1 VTKRGKQR
9 RRPWKVVDIGAPAA
23 ARDRSPLKHA
33 GLPDFSREFGLKLGD
48 LGVAF
53 WRHAGSGSVN
63 RTFFIYGDKGPA
75 NKLGEGSVRMA
86 DELRIPSNPNT
97 GGLDAS
103 EVADLRKG
111 VIHIAFSGS
120 GAAFLG
126 RQWHS
131 RRGVV
136 SITHAQRPM
145 GIGHLS
151 ALVVCP
157 YDQDLILI

>member
-1 VTKRGKQR
+1 
-9 RRPWKVVDIGAPAA
+9 
-23 ARDRSPLKHA
+23 
-33 GLPDFSREFGLKLGD
+33 
-48 LGVAF
+48 
-53 WRHAGSGSVN
+53 
-63 RTFFIYGDKGPA
+63 
-75 NKLGEGSVRMA
+75 MA

-97 GGLDAS
+97 GGLDAG

-131 RRGVV
+131 WRGVV

-151 ALVVCP
+151 ALVVCL